1 MSLINI
7 LKNKNL
13 NLNLE
18 NIILFFFL
26 TFPLAL
32 ILGNLIINLYII
44 IISTLYVFTK
54 KESLFKNNT
63 FILLFFFFIS
73 LLINL
78 IFTQSF
84 ELSYQRVLKFLFVIF
99 FVLSFQHLI
108 NLNKSYDKIIFKT
121 WFFILLIVTIDLL
134 IEFYFGHN
142 SLGMKSYMPG
152 RLAGF
157 FDDELVIGYF
167 YLGFVCFSFGF
178 IYNKNSSNKILIFGL
193 YFFIIFISLIIGE
206 RSNLI
211 KLFIG
216 ISIMMFLI
224 FEVNFV
230 KKTIIS
236 LLIII
241 ISVSFILNNQNYKI
255 RYYEQIKLIFQPSG
269 LDQYLKSSEYGA
281 HYNTAYKMFLN
292 NKLFGVGIKNYRVE
306 TFKEEYRSDEYKYSR
321 TSVKTHP
328 HQIHFEFL
336 AETGLFGYSSFLI
349 FILCSLLLSIKSYLK
364 FRNIYQLAAI
374 IFILTSLIPYLPSGS
389 FFSTFNSSIFWL
401 NYAIMMGYV
410 NYKSKF

>member
-1 MSLINI
+1 MLLIKILNKKNFSL
-7 LKNKNL
+7 
-13 NLNLE
+13 E
-18 NIILFFFL
+18 HIILFLFL
-26 TFPLAL
+26 TFPIAL
-32 ILGNLIINLYII
+32 ILGNLVINLYII
-44 IISTLYVFTK
+44 FIGTLYLFTIR
-54 KESLFKNNT
+54 ENLFKNNI
-63 FILLFFFFIS
+63 FILLFIFFIS
-73 LLINL
+73 LTINL
-78 IFTQSF
+78 IFTQNF
-84 ELSYQRVLKFLFVIF
+84 ELSYQRVLKFLLIIF
-99 FVLSFQHLI
+99 FVLSFQYLI
-108 NLNKSYDKIIFKT
+108 NLNKSYDKIIFKS
-121 WFFILLIVTIDLL
+121 WFFILTIVTIDLL
-134 IEFYFGHN
+134 IEFYFGQN

-167 YLGFVCFSFGF
+167 YLGFVCFSFSF
-178 IYNKNSSNKILIFGL
+178 VYKKYSSNKILIFAL

-216 ISIMMFLI
+216 ISVMMFLI
-224 FEVNFV
+224 LEVNFL
-230 KKTIIS
+230 KKSIIS
-236 LLIII
+236 FLIVI
-241 ISVSFILNNQNYKI
+241 ISVSFIFNNQNYKI
-255 RYYEQIKLIFQPSG
+255 RYYDQIKLIFQPSG

-281 HYNTAYKMFLN
+281 HYNTAYKMFLD
-292 NKLFGVGIKNYRVE
+292 NKFFGVGIKNYRVE
-306 TFKEEYRSDEYKYSR
+306 TFKEKYRSDEYKYSR

-336 AETGLFGYSSFLI
+336 AETGLFGYFSFLI
-349 FILCSLLLSIKSYLK
+349 FIVWSLFLSLKYYIK

-374 IFILTSLIPYLPSGS
+374 IFVLVSLIPYLPSGS

>member
-1 MSLINI
+1 MPLINI
-7 LKNKNL
+7 LIRKNL
-13 NLNLE
+13 NLE
-18 NIILFFFL
+18 SIVLFFFL
-26 TFPLAL
+26 TFPIAL
-32 ILGNLIINLYII
+32 ILGNLIINFYIVI
-44 IISTLYVFTK
+44 TGLIYLFTIR
-54 KESLFKNNT
+54 ENLLKNNI
-63 FILLFFFFIS
+63 FILLFLFFIS

-78 IFTQSF
+78 IFTQNF
-84 ELSYQRVLKFLFVIF
+84 GLSYQRVLKFIFVIF
-99 FVLSFQHLI
+99 FVLSFQYLI
-108 NLNKSYDKIIFKT
+108 NLNKAYDKIIYKT

-134 IEFYFGHN
+134 IEFYFGQN

-167 YLGFVCFSFGF
+167 YLGFVFFCFGF
-178 IYNKNSSNKILIFGL
+178 IYKKYTSNKILIFGL
-193 YFFIIFISLIIGE
+193 YFFIVFISLIIGE
-206 RSNLI
+206 RSNLV

-224 FEVNFV
+224 FEVNFL
-230 KKTIIS
+230 KKAIIS

-336 AETGLFGYSSFLI
+336 AETGFFGYFSFLI
-349 FILCSLLLSIKSYLK
+349 FIFCSLFLSIKSYIK

-374 IFILTSLIPYLPSGS
+374 IFILMSLVPYLPSGS

-410 NYKSKF
+410 NYKAKF

>member
-7 LKNKNL
+7 FNKKNFK
-13 NLNLE
+13 LE
-18 NIILFFFL
+18 SFFLFFFL
-26 TFPLAL
+26 TFPIAL
-32 ILGNLIINLYII
+32 ILGNLIINFYII
-44 IISTLYVFTK
+44 TIGTLYLFTIR
-54 KESLFKNNT
+54 ENLLKNNI
-63 FILLFFFFIS
+63 FILLLFFFVS

-78 IFTQSF
+78 IFTQNF
-84 ELSYQRVLKFLFVIF
+84 GLSYQRVLKFLFIIF
-99 FVLSFQHLI
+99 FVLSFQYLI
-108 NLNKSYDKIIFKT
+108 NLNKSYDKIIYKS
-121 WFFILLIVTIDLL
+121 WLFILLIVSIDLL
-134 IEFYFGHN
+134 IEFYFGQN
-142 SLGMKSYMPG
+142 TLGMKSYMPG

-167 YLGFVCFSFGF
+167 YLGFVCFSFSF
-178 IYNKNSSNKILIFGL
+178 IYKKYTSNKLLIFCL
-193 YFFIIFISLIIGE
+193 YFLIIFISLIIGE

-224 FEVNFV
+224 FEVNLV
-230 KKTIIS
+230 KKTIVS

-241 ISVSFILNNQNYKI
+241 ISVSFVLNNQNYKI
-255 RYYEQIKLIFQPSG
+255 RYYDQLKLIFQPSG

-281 HYNTAYKMFLN
+281 HYNTAYKMFQN

-306 TFKEEYRSDEYKYSR
+306 TFKEEYRSDEYKHSR

-336 AETGLFGYSSFLI
+336 AETGLFGYCSFLI
-349 FILCSLLLSIKSYLK
+349 FILWSLFLSIKNYFK
-364 FRNIYQLAAI
+364 YRNIYQLAAI

-389 FFSTFNSSIFWL
+389 FFSSFNSSIFWM

>member
-1 MSLINI
+1 MLLIKILNKKNFSL
-7 LKNKNL
+7 
-13 NLNLE
+13 E
-18 NIILFFFL
+18 HIILFLFL
-26 TFPLAL
+26 TFPIAL
-32 ILGNLIINLYII
+32 ILGNLVINLYII
-44 IISTLYVFTK
+44 FIGTLYLFTIR
-54 KESLFKNNT
+54 ENLFKNNI
-63 FILLFFFFIS
+63 FILLFIFFIS
-73 LLINL
+73 LTINL
-78 IFTQSF
+78 IFTQNF
-84 ELSYQRVLKFLFVIF
+84 ELSYQRVLKFLLIIF
-99 FVLSFQHLI
+99 FVLSFQYLI
-108 NLNKSYDKIIFKT
+108 NLNKSYDKIIFKS
-121 WFFILLIVTIDLL
+121 WFFILTIVTIDLL
-134 IEFYFGHN
+134 IEFYFGQN

-167 YLGFVCFSFGF
+167 YLGFVCFSFSF
-178 IYNKNSSNKILIFGL
+178 VYKKYSSNKILIFAL

-216 ISIMMFLI
+216 ISVMMFLI
-224 FEVNFV
+224 LEVNFL
-230 KKTIIS
+230 KKSIIS
-236 LLIII
+236 FLIVI
-241 ISVSFILNNQNYKI
+241 ISVSFIFNNQNYKI
-255 RYYEQIKLIFQPSG
+255 RYYDQIKLIFQPSG

-281 HYNTAYKMFLN
+281 HYNTAYKMFLD
-292 NKLFGVGIKNYRVE
+292 NKFFGVGIKNYRVE
-306 TFKEEYRSDEYKYSR
+306 TFKEKYRSDEYKYSR

-336 AETGLFGYSSFLI
+336 AETGLFGYFSFLI
-349 FILCSLLLSIKSYLK
+349 FIVWSIFLSLKYYIK

-374 IFILTSLIPYLPSGS
+374 IFVLVSLIPYLPSGS